1 MRVMIDTCVSMDLIQ
16 KRKEFFEDAK
26 IIFEAI
32 KDEKI
37 EGYITVKSL
46 MDIHYV
52 TKHILHDET
61 AVRTM
66 LQNLITILKLTDS
79 LSKDAIAALNS
90 ATSDYEDAMMIESSK
105 SLGMD
110 YIITRNINDYKKS
123 SIPAITPND
132 FIKLI

>member
-1 MRVMIDTCVSMDLIQ
+1 MIDTCVSMDLIQ